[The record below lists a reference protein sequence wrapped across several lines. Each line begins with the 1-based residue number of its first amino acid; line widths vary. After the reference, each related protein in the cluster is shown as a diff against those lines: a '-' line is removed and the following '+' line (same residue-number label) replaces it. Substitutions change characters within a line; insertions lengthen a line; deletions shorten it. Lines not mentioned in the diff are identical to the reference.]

1 MGLFH
6 RNEND
11 ANFAGGS
18 RNIVESI
25 QRQLDVDAL
34 IYIDQRQD
42 FNMGSVIT
50 VAPNEQVI
58 FIKNGINYGVLHSG
72 RHVVAT
78 DNIPVLGRIRNMLSG
93 GVSTFTC
100 QVYHVTTSMQTMEW
114 GTPSPIEC
122 EDWYLGGGRFPV
134 PTKVK
139 GNGVF
144 TFYFDIDDDNNSA
157 VKCYLNLMG
166 NKSFFTSD
174 DLKKFFSAQITQRV
188 SRVVGKTITD
198 ISMRRPITALSTLL
212 DDITNQVTP
221 EIQKVFAEQGLRIDN
236 FSFNELSIL
245 DTKDRSD
252 ILSEKIVASN
262 VKDSDYNMAVQQR
275 ILKKLADNPGAG
287 GIASAGAGLGLGM
300 AAGNAFATM
309 ASTAFAQPQ
318 PQQFQQPMGFGGGN
332 RFGAAQAQPTNSSM
346 AQDPADVLVKMKKL
360 LDSGLI
366 SQQQY
371 DDKVAEVLSRM

>member
-58 FIKNGINYGVLHSG
+58 FIKNGILYGVLPSG

-93 GVSTFTC
+93 GMSTFTC
-100 QVYHVTTSMQTMEW
+100 QVYHVTTSMQTMKW
-114 GTPSPIEC
+114 GTEDPIQC
-122 EDWYLGGGRFPV
+122 VDYHYGDGV
-134 PTKVK
+134 PTDVI
-139 GNGVF
+139 GNGDF
-144 TFYFDIDDDNNSA
+144 QIYFDIDENDNA
-157 VKCYLNLMG
+157 AAECYKKLMG
-166 NKSFFTSD
+166 GNSVFTSE
-174 DLKKFFSAQITQRV
+174 DLKEFFKAQITQRIGVLVAQMV
-188 SRVVGKTITD
+188 SD
-198 ISMRRPITALSTLL
+198 ISRTESINTLYPYIN
-212 DDITNQVTP
+212 DITEKVTP
-221 EIQKVFAEQGLRIDN
+221 KIQNALDEFGIRIHN
-236 FSFNELSIL
+236 FSFNSLQVV
-245 DTKDRSD
+245 D
-252 ILSEKIVASN
+252 SEERMKLRKRLNAA
-262 VKDSDYNMAVQQR
+262 KYAADPKYGMAVQQE
-275 ILKKLADNPGAG
+275 ILENISVNPGAG
-287 GIASAGAGLGLGM
+287 GVASAGAGLGLGM

-309 ASTAFAQPQ
+309 ATTAFAQPQ

-346 AQDPADVLVKMKKL
+346 TQDPADVLVKMKKL